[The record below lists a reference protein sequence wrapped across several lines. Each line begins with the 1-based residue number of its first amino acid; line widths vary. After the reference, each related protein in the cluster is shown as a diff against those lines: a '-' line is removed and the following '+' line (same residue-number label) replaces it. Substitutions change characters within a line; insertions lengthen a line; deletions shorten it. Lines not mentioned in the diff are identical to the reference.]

1 MPRRPFLL
9 LAALY
14 AVLSPLHGVAVA
26 GNGPIEYLD
35 ENTGAT
41 VTAVEQPL
49 VFAVERSDVAA
60 NLRDY
65 VTLAAAAVNRGGKV
79 QYLLIAYRWS
89 TLDPRMLADAA
100 TSPVPLVLAADDRRI
115 RLAGDGQTPHDLGVD
130 RLIHPPPKVEAVPVV
145 VLTDLG
151 TLRFI
156 AAARG
161 LSVMTDPDPAALR
174 YELWEDRRGAWS
186 AFVRYM
192 AGER

>member
-1 MPRRPFLL
+1 LC
-9 LAALY
+9 AALSL
-14 AVLSPLHGVAVA
+14 ACGNVLA
-26 GNGPIEYLD
+26 GAGPIEYLD

-41 VTAVEQPL
+41 VTAVERPL
-49 VFAVERSDVAA
+49 VFALERSDVAA

-89 TLDPRMLADAA
+89 TLDPRARADAA
-100 TSPVPLVLAADDRRI
+100 TAQVPLVLAADDRRI
-115 RLAGDGQTPHDLGVD
+115 RLAGSGQTPHDMGVD
-130 RLIHPPPKVEAVPVV
+130 RLIHPPPKVVAEPVV
-145 VLTDLG
+145 VSTDLG

-161 LSVMTDPDPAALR
+161 LSVMADPDPAAPR
-174 YELWEDRRGAWS
+174 YELWEDRRAAWS
-186 AFVRYM
+186 AFVGYM

>member
-130 RLIHPPPKVEAVPVV
+130 RLIHSPPKVEAVPVV